1 VLSLAAQGADAP
13 LSGLL
18 AMLAAVHLLDQAQQW
33 GFYSRRLVFLALVG
47 EPWDYMG
54 SRRLLWEIKNGSVT
68 VAGLDPAKIDQ
79 VGGWWCW

>member
-1 VLSLAAQGADAP
+1 
-13 LSGLL
+13 
-18 AMLAAVHLLDQAQQW
+18 MLAAVHLLDQAQQW

-79 VGGWWCW
+79 VGGGWCLCVCGRGGGGR